1 MAKEALKADPGNSK
15 SLALLGTIETG
26 LKNYKAA
33 RKHFRAG
40 HGASPKDNKLLG
52 AWARMEAECGNIKHA
67 RKLFQQA
74 YDLGENIVLLQVGI
88 TPEF

>member
-1 MAKEALKADPGNSK
+1 MAREALKADPGNSK
-15 SLALLGTIETG
+15 SLALLGTIEVG

-67 RKLFQQA
+67 RKLFQEA
-74 YDLGENIVLLQVGI
+74 FDLGENIVLLQVWGL
-88 TPEF
+88 PF